1 MKKRI
6 VALVCC
12 LSLTVGLFSYQP
24 PKAKALLT
32 EASLATSVIW
42 AFMQSAGLSFS
53 GDNSGSQL
61 WIDSCQ
67 SWYNKFMESKE
78 DNAGGFVGWLGYD
91 SWGEFLKVLKFK
103 RQMDS
108 LGVPSTGYTIAIPKP
123 IASKLAEFTQW
134 FIGELG
140 LTSGG
145 ESKPVVSTP
154 GGYRLYLADGDFIAL
169 GSYLSTGSAGLKYY
183 TPGSILF
190 DVTKDMYDHPD
201 SYAWEYKLLNGIKLI
216 FKIGGAPGK
225 YSVVLENYNVD
236 GSYRDSG
243 GLDEI
248 HNDKLF
254 WYGSMRVD
262 KVGLAVADDGNT
274 ILPILHG
281 CYVGNK
287 NHYGQWFEQCELR
300 PWCGGFTIKDLALSS
315 SKASAINV
323 TQPGT
328 YSPAVDADGDKATV
342 VTVPGLD
349 GDIASINDLLRQI
362 LDKLAAND
370 LTVSGSVEGAEAP
383 DVPATD
389 VGWKGTIEKIYQ
401 GILSLPQ
408 AIADAIKAVLEKLFA
423 PDAALMQEMTDT
435 FKGKFSFLP
444 TLHKVGTDLF
454 GMTAETDPPV
464 IWIHLEDAEGKYTY
478 GGPVK
483 ALDLSWYQR
492 YKADVDKL
500 ISGFL
505 WLAFLWLLFKRAASI
520 IHGGE
525 MYTEYASDIRDYYR
539 SGKKDDGPTVPT
551 NRRLDK

>member
-42 AFMQSAGLSFS
+42 TFMQSAGLSFS
-53 GDNSGSQL
+53 GNNAGSQA

-67 SWYNKFMESKE
+67 RWYNKFMETKA
-78 DNAGGFVGWLGYD
+78 DAANGFVGWLGYN
-91 SWGEFLKVLKFK
+91 SWGEFLKDIKYQQNSVP
-103 RQMDS
+103 S
-108 LGVPSTGYTIAIPKP
+108 LGYKLFIPKA
-123 IASKLAEFTQW
+123 ISSKLAEFTQW
-134 FIGELG
+134 FISELG

-145 ESKPVVSTP
+145 ESKPVVSIQ
-154 GGYRLYLADGDFIAL
+154 GGY
-169 GSYLSTGSAGLKYY
+169 TVTLK
-183 TPGSILF
+183 
-190 DVTKDMYDHPD
+190 
-201 SYAWEYKLLNGIKLI
+201 
-216 FKIGGAPGK
+216 
-225 YSVVLENYNVD
+225 D
-236 GSYRDSG
+236 GSTLKMGKQLDDTYYSPGDIIMTVPSERDTS
-243 GLDEI
+243 LDGVWHYI
-248 HNDKLF
+248 YFSDDTRLGFSLNTYNNLDLYYNFMCGHD
-254 WYGSMRVD
+254 YGQNHRIVAQTGPYKPYYDYIS
-262 KVGLAVADDGNT
+262 LAVKDDGH
-274 ILPILHG
+274 IVFIGHD
-281 CYVGNK
+281 CYKSISNK
-287 NHYGQWFEQCELR
+287 NYLKWLVLSGTYDF
-300 PWCGGFTIKDLALSS
+300 FTLEWL
-315 SKASAINV
+315 KATSIADSAIDAA
-323 TQPGT
+323 QPGA
-328 YSPAVDADGDKATV
+328 YNPAVDDTGDKATV
-342 VTVPGLD
+342 VTIPGLD
-349 GDIASINDLLRQI
+349 GEFSTIEDLLQKI
-362 LDKLAAND
+362 LDKLAANE
-370 LTVSGSVEGAEAP
+370 LKATGSVADTDTP

-401 GILSLPQ
+401 GILALPQ
-408 AIADAIKAVLEKLFA
+408 AIADAIKAVLEALFA

-435 FKGKFSFLP
+435 FKNKFSFLP

-464 IWIHLEDAEGKYTY
+464 IWVHLEDAEGKYTY